1 MSSTPAEP
9 PASNGEIAKKKV
21 APGKSVSANMNDPR
35 QPARVKKYV
44 QPELKPEDLPIDYS
58 SMAAIAFGVVGF
70 MLRQKIG
77 CLLSL
82 VFAAQALANMRNA
95 EVDFKQIML
104 ALTFTIVGLMTI
116 YFGPNAPPPAS
127 S

>member
-1 MSSTPAEP
+1 MSSSPLQSPAG
-9 PASNGEIAKKKV
+9 NGDVPKKKGSLSK
-21 APGKSVSANMNDPR
+21 ASSASANDPR
-35 QPARVKKYV
+35 QPDRVKRYE
-44 QPELKPEDLPIDYS
+44 QPEVKPEDLPLDYS
-58 SMAAIAFGVVGF
+58 AMVAIGLGVVGF

-82 VFAAQALANMRNA
+82 VFAAQSLANMRNA

-116 YFGPNAPPPAS
+116 YFGPNAPPAAT
-127 S
+127 